1 MKYNV
6 PELFSLSASNI
17 ICESVKTAEDV
28 PNAYVLRLYEAERS
42 TTNCTLTLTGAKSV
56 KLTNML
62 EETIEELPVEKG
74 KVKLNFRP
82 FEIKTILVERE

>member
-1 MKYNV
+1 
-6 PELFSLSASNI
+6 
-17 ICESVKTAEDV
+17 
-28 PNAYVLRLYEAERS
+28 
-42 TTNCTLTLTGAKSV
+42 
-56 KLTNML
+56 ML